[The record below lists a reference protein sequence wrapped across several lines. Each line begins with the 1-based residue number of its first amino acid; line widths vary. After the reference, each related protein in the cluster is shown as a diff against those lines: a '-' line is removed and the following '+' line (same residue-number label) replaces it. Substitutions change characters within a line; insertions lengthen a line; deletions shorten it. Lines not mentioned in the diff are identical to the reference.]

1 MSGKFMT
8 IKEAAEFLGVT
19 PLTLRNW
26 DKNGKLPTTRHPMSN
41 YRIYKTEDLE
51 KLMKDIEG
59 GAIANK
65 AKLRKQVRRK
75 LIVKSIRE

>member
-1 MSGKFMT
+1 
-8 IKEAAEFLGVT
+8 
-19 PLTLRNW
+19 
-26 DKNGKLPTTRHPMSN
+26 
-41 YRIYKTEDLE
+41 
-51 KLMKDIEG
+51 MKDIEG